1 MNEEYVKAYI
11 AAINA
16 ELQAKVLEIISLK
29 AQHQMLKDVNRQQ
42 EEAIIAHSAELQQL
56 TQVVNTTEDTYGTE
70 AIQEPKKTSGKKKIK
85 I

>member
-42 EEAIIAHSAELQQL
+42 EEAIIAQRDL
-56 TQVVNTTEDTYGTE
+56 
-70 AIQEPKKTSGKKKIK
+70 
-85 I
+85 